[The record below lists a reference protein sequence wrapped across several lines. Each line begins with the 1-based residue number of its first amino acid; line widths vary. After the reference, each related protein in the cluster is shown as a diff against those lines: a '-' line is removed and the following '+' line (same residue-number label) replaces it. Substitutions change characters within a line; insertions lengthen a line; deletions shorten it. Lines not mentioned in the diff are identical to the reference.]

1 MEDFSV
7 KLDDL
12 IDEILL
18 IILRKWYNAEVLYS
32 IRGFNK
38 RM

>member
-12 IDEILL
+12 TDEILL
-18 IILRKWYNAEVLYS
+18 IILRKWYNLEVLYS
-32 IRGFNK
+32 IIGFNK